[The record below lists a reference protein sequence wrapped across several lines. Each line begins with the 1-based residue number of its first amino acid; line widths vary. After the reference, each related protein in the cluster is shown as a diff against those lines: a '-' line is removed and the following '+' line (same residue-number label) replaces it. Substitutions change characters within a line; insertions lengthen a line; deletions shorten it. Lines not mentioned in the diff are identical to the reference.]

1 MWDAWYNKL
10 CACADQQTHMRST
23 RRRLICLFAFASF
36 MEIISLS
43 YNRNMVERMRV
54 SVIFSQFHFLTS
66 SISRTR
72 FFNSLYFSR
81 RDTWSSVYNGDV
93 LRCQWE
99 IDGMEG
105 GNAGVATYRPGA
117 EARLKWMTVPAVEA
131 DAQCLVRSWRK
142 KRERARRDKAERQD
156 KSKPNENE
164 TRLAPF
170 SKILIGRSK
179 GCVVATT
186 KSFFT
191 HPRVPVK
198 EGIITDPVSDSPTNA
213 WAHQNYFDRSS
224 QDKNA
229 VKKWIITII
238 IHRIFY
244 RTISGLH
251 FSGINKFTNMYREK
265 VT

>member
-1 MWDAWYNKL
+1 
-10 CACADQQTHMRST
+10 
-23 RRRLICLFAFASF
+23 
-36 MEIISLS
+36 
-43 YNRNMVERMRV
+43 
-54 SVIFSQFHFLTS
+54 
-66 SISRTR
+66 
-72 FFNSLYFSR
+72 
-81 RDTWSSVYNGDV
+81 
-93 LRCQWE
+93 
-99 IDGMEG
+99 MEG

-170 SKILIGRSK
+170 SKILIGRSN

-198 EGIITDPVSDSPTNA
+198 KELLPTR
-213 WAHQNYFDRSS
+213 FR
-224 QDKNA
+224 
-229 VKKWIITII
+229 T
-238 IHRIFY
+238 HR
-244 RTISGLH
+244 RTHEHTKTISTGPHRTKMLLK
-251 FSGINKFTNMYREK
+251 NE
-265 VT
+265 